1 MKRVVLWSTRDTVT
15 VRRQPSPAP
24 VLPCLDCRYLAPE
37 EVRMG
42 FRRSTCALGHLHCP
56 AGAPRRY
63 SDHELAYPSRE
74 LLALV
79 AGCPDHA
86 PQEVTA

>member
-1 MKRVVLWSTRDTVT
+1 MKRVVLRSTDDTVT
-15 VRRQPSPAP
+15 VRRQPSPAAP
-24 VLPCLDCRYLAPE
+24 VLPCLDCCYLATE
-37 EVRMG
+37 EVRLG
-42 FRRSTCALGHLHCP
+42 FRRSTCALGHFHAP
-56 AGAPRRY
+56 GGAPRRY

-86 PQEVTA
+86 PRR